1 MTTPAIHLKS
11 VTAGYRGKAAI
22 TNVDLSIHQGEMVGL
37 VGPSGSGKTTIL
49 RTLTGQTDVYAGRVR
64 LLGRSI
70 RPGRPSRG
78 VGYVPQLSSIE
89 PDLPIRADDAVL
101 TGLAATSRR
110 VPWYTRAERGRARD
124 LMDRLGLAGFYRQP
138 VGELSGGQQQR
149 LLLARAMIP
158 GNSLVILDE
167 PTSGIDLRTLTDI
180 LGLLDEINNEGVT
193 VVLTTHDL
201 NFVASRL
208 PRVVCLNGTVIADGH
223 PDAVIRP
230 DVIERT
236 YGAQV
241 RVVHDQGRP
250 LVIDNIGQAC

>member
-1 MTTPAIHLKS
+1 MTAAVQLES

-22 TNVDLSIHQGEMVGL
+22 TDVDLAILKGEMVGL

-49 RTLTGQTDVYAGRVR
+49 RTLTGQADVYAGTVR

-70 RPGRPSRG
+70 RPGRPSLG

-89 PDLPIRADDAVL
+89 PDLPIRAEDAVL

-110 VPWYTRAERGRARD
+110 TPWYTRAERGRARD
-124 LMDRLGLAGFYRQP
+124 LMDRLGLSGYYRQP

-158 GNSLVILDE
+158 GNSLVMLDE
-167 PTSGIDLRTLTDI
+167 PTSGIDLRTLSDI
-180 LGLLDEINNEGVT
+180 LGLLDEINSDGVT

-201 NFVASRL
+201 NFVAGRL
-208 PRVVCLNGTVIADGH
+208 PRVVCLQGSVIADGS
-223 PDAVIRP
+223 PDTVMRP
-230 DVIERT
+230 DIIERT
-236 YGAQV
+236 YGAKV
-241 RVVHDQGRP
+241 RVTYDKGRP
-250 LVIDNIGQAC
+250 IVIDNGQQR